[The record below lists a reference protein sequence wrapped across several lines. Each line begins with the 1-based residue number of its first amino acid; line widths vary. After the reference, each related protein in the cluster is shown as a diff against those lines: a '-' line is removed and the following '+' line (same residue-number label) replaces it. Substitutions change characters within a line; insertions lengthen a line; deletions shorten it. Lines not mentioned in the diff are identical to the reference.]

1 MSTITV
7 EQDIHAPLEKVWS
20 YYNEPQHI
28 TTWNAA
34 SADWHTPEATNDL
47 RVGGTF
53 NYRMEAKDGSQGFD
67 LVGTYNEIVPDK
79 KIAYTMGDGRK
90 VSVEFSQKEG
100 AVHITVTFDAEKIN
114 SLEMQR
120 NGWQSILNNFK
131 NYAESH

>member
-120 NGWQSILNNFK
+120 SGWQSILNNFK